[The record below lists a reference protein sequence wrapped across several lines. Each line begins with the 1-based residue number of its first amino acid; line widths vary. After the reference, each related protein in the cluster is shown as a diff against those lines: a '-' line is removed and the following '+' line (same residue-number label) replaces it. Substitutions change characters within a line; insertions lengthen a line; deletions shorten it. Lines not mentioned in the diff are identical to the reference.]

1 MNNLQKHNYHNS
13 HNTNAL
19 ILCFSAIIWKRIFS
33 CLFVYAKYKNIP
45 LSTTDLLK
53 CLKYNL
59 LAPTGLVQKLRPY
72 LLKAL
77 TDGFLMPQDSEKDPY
92 VKKAISLFGEAYKV
106 ALKEDKKQETHFIHK
121 YASNIFS
128 DEDYSIAQNE
138 VEAVDLIKD
147 IYSNIPKDIYSNIP
161 KDIYSNIP
169 KDIYSNIPKDIYSNI
184 DEDVYIKYC
193 ELIDAWDV
201 DLSLAYSDDPYFN
214 LLKISL
220 LSAINSN

>member
-1 MNNLQKHNYHNS
+1 MNNSHNS

-33 CLFVYAKYKNIP
+33 CLFVYAKYKKIA
-45 LSTTDLLK
+45 LSTADLLK

-77 TDGFLMPQDSEKDPY
+77 ADGFLMPQDSEKDHY
-92 VKKAISLFGEAYKV
+92 VKKAIFLFGEAYKV
-106 ALKEDKKQETHFIHK
+106 ALEENKKQETHFIHK

-128 DEDYSIAQNE
+128 DEEYNIAQNE
-138 VEAVDLIKD
+138 IEAVDLIKD
-147 IYSNIPKDIYSNIP
+147 IYSNIPKDIYLNPS
-161 KDIYSNIP
+161 
-169 KDIYSNIPKDIYSNI
+169 
-184 DEDVYIKYC
+184 EDVYVKYC